1 MLLLDEDREFIV
13 YPSWAKLPYA
23 WDRLPGLL
31 WNPKKSGF
39 LTPASYGGYPVASP
53 RLDYLDGP
61 AGGGVIVV
69 NKPPE
74 ERWLGRFVLGSHAN
88 LRVPGGRALAP
99 GDPFGGLVKYVE
111 PFDNPPEVQFGL
123 RRRPKLYLC
132 GATPEHAKSAG
143 TSVFW
148 LASLEKRQ
156 RAAANLAELPTW
168 AQAFGLTVTELSNL
182 PAQLQAETAD
192 WFRQPSEFDNVW
204 FQVAGGDQSAG
215 FHFAVLLWVAL
226 HARSVVKRL
235 WAMHLVAQIEG
246 HPLFRKTWH
255 RR

>member
-1 MLLLDEDREFIV
+1 MLLLDKDRQFIV
-13 YPSWAKLPYA
+13 YPSWAKLPYT

-39 LTPASYGGYPVASP
+39 LTPAYYGDYPVAP
-53 RLDYLDGP
+53 PKIDFLDGP

-74 ERWLGRFVLGSHAN
+74 ERWLGGLVLVSHAN
-88 LRVPGGRALAP
+88 LRVPGGRALVAV
-99 GDPFGGLVKYVE
+99 DPFGVLVTYVE
-111 PFDNPPEVQFGL
+111 PYDNPPEVQFGL
-123 RRRPKLYLC
+123 CPRPKLYVC
-132 GATPEHAKSAG
+132 GATPEHAESAG

-156 RAAANLAELPTW
+156 RAASNLAEVASW
-168 AQAFGLTVTELSNL
+168 AQAFGLSVTELSHI
-182 PAQLQAETAD
+182 PAQLQSETSD
-192 WFRQPSEFDNVW
+192 WFQQPSEFDNVW
-204 FQVAGGDQSAG
+204 FQVAGGDHSAG
-215 FHFAVLLWVAL
+215 FHFAVLVWVAL

-235 WAMHLVAQIEG
+235 RAMHLVAQIEG
-246 HPLFRKTWH
+246 RPLFRKTWH